1 MKAPKPPEAAPGSL
15 EEKLQIL
22 RDILPVWKDRLP
34 RAPDPNLIP
43 SEADAARREDLRE
56 IRSRML
62 LRRANHEAFTQEFDE
77 LSGLLAQVEGMA
89 ANPLADGAETERL
102 AQKLDAWANDFSA
115 RLAKL

>member
-15 EEKLQIL
+15 QEKLQIL
-22 RDILPVWKDRLP
+22 RDILPVWKERLP

-56 IRSRML
+56 IRGRML

-77 LSGLLAQVEGMA
+77 LSGLFAQV
-89 ANPLADGAETERL
+89 
-102 AQKLDAWANDFSA
+102 
-115 RLAKL
+115 